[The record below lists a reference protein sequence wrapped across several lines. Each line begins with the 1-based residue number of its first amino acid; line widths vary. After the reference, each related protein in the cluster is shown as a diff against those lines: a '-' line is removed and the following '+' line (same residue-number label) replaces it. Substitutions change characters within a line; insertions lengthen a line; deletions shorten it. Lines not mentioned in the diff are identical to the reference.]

1 MAAVAPDDL
10 NAPLG
15 KKSAPKQPRK
25 LPIAVPQLVAGVLAL
40 LTVAVIGWAVF
51 ADDPLGGQPMAIVAT
66 ARLSGASISGGDSK
80 AGHHHDGRATTADKG
95 EAIKTAAAPAP
106 GSRTIT
112 IIDGSSG
119 KRHDVIVPGQE
130 AAEPTPSIDKRLLE
144 RTDDGSI
151 PRIAPDGT
159 RSFTRYA
166 STRELPAN
174 RRDAPRISII
184 VGDLGISASAT
195 AEALSRLPASVTF
208 ALSPYGNNL
217 GALAARARASDHE
230 LLLQVPMEPLDYP
243 NNDPGP
249 RTLLTTLAPAQNI
262 ERLHWLMARFA
273 GYVGL
278 ASYMGARFTG
288 SEPALSPV
296 LHEAAK
302 RGLIYLDDSASP
314 RSVAARIASGLNLP
328 FAKVD
333 IVLDVVP
340 TSTEIDRA
348 LTRLEMTAR
357 EHGSAVGYASAQPG
371 AIARIADWAKTVESR
386 GFALVPI
393 TMVALK
399 AKSS

>member
-1 MAAVAPDDL
+1 V
-10 NAPLG
+10 
-15 KKSAPKQPRK
+15 
-25 LPIAVPQLVAGVLAL
+25 
-40 LTVAVIGWAVF
+40 
-51 ADDPLGGQPMAIVAT
+51 
-66 ARLSGASISGGDSK
+66 
-80 AGHHHDGRATTADKG
+80 
-95 EAIKTAAAPAP
+95 
-106 GSRTIT
+106 
-112 IIDGSSG
+112 
-119 KRHDVIVPGQE
+119 
-130 AAEPTPSIDKRLLE
+130 
-144 RTDDGSI
+144 
-151 PRIAPDGT
+151 
-159 RSFTRYA
+159 
-166 STRELPAN
+166 
-174 RRDAPRISII
+174 
-184 VGDLGISASAT
+184 VGDLGISDSAT
-195 AEALSRLPASVTF
+195 AEALARLPVSVTF
-208 ALSPYGNNL
+208 ALSPYGDNL
-217 GALAARARASDHE
+217 DALAARAREADHE

-278 ASYMGARFTG
+278 ASYMGARFTD

-314 RSVAARIASGLNLP
+314 RSIAARVAGGLNLP
-328 FAKVD
+328 FAKAD
-333 IVLDVVP
+333 IVLDAVP

-393 TMVALK
+393 TAVAVK
-399 AKSS
+399 TKSS